1 MSPLAGSA
9 GLLAAAHTPLV
20 EACGASKRDRRWFCE
35 VMARLTGNVEVGRVA
50 HHLSPLVT
58 SVLIV
63 LLAFVANRVV
73 RFSIR
78 RVVRRLEHEPTH
90 DRLMRIRRRTGLALL
105 DTTASTPSIRH
116 HQRAQTIGS
125 GLRSLSSI
133 VIWITALVAI
143 LGAMGVE
150 IAPLLAGAG
159 LIGVALGF
167 GAQNLLRDLIAGT
180 FMIFEDQFGV
190 GDVIDTGVAS
200 GTVENISL
208 RVTRLRDAEGVVW
221 HVPNGEIR
229 RVGNKSKQWARAVL
243 DIPVTYDTDIAT
255 ASDVIKATADEMW
268 HDEQYATLILGE
280 PEVWGVEDLGARG
293 VVIRLVVKTQP
304 LMQWKVAR
312 ELRGRIKSAFDD
324 AGIAIPL
331 AAQAV
336 RVQGGAAS
344 GRGSS
349 DSTDD
354 EVIGTG

>member
-1 MSPLAGSA
+1 MSPFAGPA
-9 GLLAAAHTPLV
+9 GLLAASQTPLA
-20 EACGASKRDRRWFCE
+20 EACGAIERDRRWLCE
-35 VMARLTGNVEVGRVA
+35 AVVNLTGSVDAGSVA
-50 HHLSPLVT
+50 HLLSPLVT

-63 LLAFVANRVV
+63 LLAFVTNRVV

-78 RVVRRLEHEPTH
+78 RAVRRLEHQPTRE
-90 DRLMRIRRRTGLALL
+90 RLGRIRRRTGLALL

-116 HQRAQTIGS
+116 HQRAQTIGA

-133 VIWITALVAI
+133 VIWIAALVAV
-143 LGAMGVE
+143 LGALGVE

-200 GTVENISL
+200 GTVEHVSL

-229 RVGNKSKQWARAVL
+229 RVGNKSQQWARAVL
-243 DIPVTYDTDIAT
+243 DIPVTYETDIVT

-268 HDEQYATLILGE
+268 RDEQYATLILGE
-280 PEVWGVEDLGARG
+280 PEVWGVEDLGSRG

-304 LMQWKVAR
+304 LMQWKIAR
-312 ELRGRIKSAFDD
+312 ELRARLKSAFDA
-324 AGIAIPL
+324 AGIEIPL

-336 RVQGGAAS
+336 WVKGGPA

-349 DSTDD
+349 DSPDD

>member
-1 MSPLAGSA
+1 MGPLAGSA
-9 GLLAAAHTPLV
+9 GLLAATHTPLV
-20 EACGASKRDRRWFCE
+20 QACGANARDRRWFCE
-35 VMARLTGNVEVGRVA
+35 AVVNVTGSTGMGRIA
-50 HHLSPLVT
+50 HHLSPFVT
-58 SVLIV
+58 SALIL
-63 LLAFVANRVV
+63 LLAFVANRLV

-78 RVVRRLEHEPTH
+78 RVVRRLEHEPTR
-90 DRLMRIRRRTGLALL
+90 DRLRRIRRRTGLALL
-105 DTTASTPSIRH
+105 DTTASTPSTRH

-125 GLRSLSSI
+125 GLRSLASI
-133 VIWITALVAI
+133 VIWIAALVSV
-143 LGAMGVE
+143 LGVMGVE

-190 GDVIDTGVAS
+190 DDVIDTGVAS
-200 GTVENISL
+200 GTVEHVSL

-221 HVPNGEIR
+221 HVPNGEIH

-243 DIPVTYDTDIAT
+243 DIPVTYETDIAV

-268 HDEQYATLILGE
+268 REEQYSTLFLGE
-280 PEVWGVEDLGARG
+280 PEVWGVEDLGTRG

-304 LMQWKVAR
+304 LVQRKIAR
-312 ELRGRIKSAFDD
+312 ELRARIKSAFDV

-331 AAQAV
+331 PAQGVWVPGTAA
-336 RVQGGAAS
+336 
-344 GRGSS
+344 GRGRP
-349 DSTDD
+349 DSPDD

>member
-1 MSPLAGSA
+1 MTPLAGSA
-9 GLLAAAHTPLV
+9 GFLAAAHTPLV
-20 EACGASKRDRRWFCE
+20 EACGASERDRRWFCE
-35 VMARLTGNVEVGRVA
+35 AVVNLTGNADVGKVA

-58 SVLIV
+58 STLIV
-63 LLAFVANRVV
+63 LLAFVANRLV

-78 RVVRRLEHEPTH
+78 RVVRRLENEPTR
-90 DRLMRIRRRTGLALL
+90 DRLRRIRRRTGLALL

-133 VIWITALVAI
+133 VIWIAALVAI

-200 GTVENISL
+200 GTVEHISL

-243 DIPVTYDTDIAT
+243 DIPVTYETDIAM

-268 HDEQYATLILGE
+268 RDEQYATLILGD
-280 PEVWGVEDLGARG
+280 PEVWGVEDLGTRG
-293 VVIRLVVKTQP
+293 VAIRLVVKTQP
-304 LMQWKVAR
+304 LVQWKIAR
-312 ELRGRIKSAFDD
+312 ELRARIKSAFDD

-336 RVQGGAAS
+336 WVQGGAA

-349 DSTDD
+349 DSPDD